1 MNLNQLLRYDLSL
14 LICLHVLIEECN
26 VTRTAQ
32 RLNLSQSAVSKNLA
46 KLRAQFDD
54 PLFNRTSRGLHPTP
68 KAISLKAGL
77 KNLLGHIEGLTV
89 TDEFNP
95 ATSDRRFH
103 LSLVESAYPLLLPRF
118 LGEILDAAP
127 SITLDTEAWGPH
139 TFDAMARGDVD
150 FGITGKDLNPADA
163 MLTLMPPKGII
174 YEELYQD
181 QQRVI
186 VRKDHPILSAD
197 WNMDIYLKQRHV
209 QVRCD
214 GSDRWLLDYKL
225 AERGL
230 ERDIAMYVPDFNSA
244 ASLCTH
250 TDLVFTAPS
259 HFAYSVAKQLD
270 MMVLTLPEPL
280 PPMAYTLFWHQ
291 SRQSDPG
298 HHWLREL
305 IISRCRH
312 MTEIAAAEENR

>member
-1 MNLNQLLRYDLSL
+1 MNLNHLLRYDLNL
-14 LICLHVLIEECN
+14 LICLHILLDECN
-26 VTRTAQ
+26 VTRAAQ
-32 RLNLSQSAVSKNLA
+32 RLHLSQSAVSKNLA
-46 KLRAQFDD
+46 KLREQFDD
-54 PLFNRTSRGLHPTP
+54 PLFNRTSRGLHPTA
-68 KAISLKAGL
+68 KALSLKPAL
-77 KNLLGHIEGLTV
+77 KALLNHIEGLTIS
-89 TDEFNP
+89 DAFNP

-103 LSLVESAYPLLLPRF
+103 FALVESAYPLLLPRF

-127 SITLDTEAWGPH
+127 SITLDTEAWGSG
-139 TFDAMARGDVD
+139 TFNAMARGEVD

-163 MLTLMPPKGII
+163 MLTLMPPKGIV

-181 QQRVI
+181 HQKVI
-186 VRKDHPILSAD
+186 VRQGHPLLSKH
-197 WNMDIYLKQRHV
+197 WNMESYLKQRHI

-259 HFAYSVAKQLD
+259 HFANAVAKQLD
-270 MMVLTLPEPL
+270 LVVTSLPEPL

-291 SRQSDPG
+291 SQESDPG
-298 HHWLREL
+298 HRWLRQL
-305 IISRCRH
+305 IISRCRY
-312 MTEIAAAEENR
+312 MTEIAAADENR